1 MSDEDPDYASIG
13 RALLGDPWSPAKPVF
28 RFALPTGGEQARTK
42 VPEGATVFS
51 GRDGEAVQTFAAAYG
66 QARRQQLSEQ
76 QAEQERLQRE
86 AEPKPKSEYVFEMER
101 LAEQRT
107 KLDAIAAK
115 LRQVAAE
122 SPPEATPG
130 PYDAAIARVQRDLQ
144 FKERRRQ
151 VKAENKAARA
161 ILKAQ
166 RSGGAR

>member
-1 MSDEDPDYASIG
+1 MPGAGHARGAIELASTDG
-13 RALLGDPWSPAKPVF
+13 DLLSA
-28 RFALPTGGEQARTK
+28 
-42 VPEGATVFS
+42 
-51 GRDGEAVQTFAAAYG
+51 FAATLG
-66 QARRQQLSEQ
+66 HQRQA
-76 QAEQERLQRE
+76 AGKAKA
-86 AEPKPKSEYVFEMER
+86 AEPPPEPEEKPKSAYVLEMER

-130 PYDAAIARVQRDLQ
+130 PYDAAIARVQRDPQ

>member
-1 MSDEDPDYASIG
+1 MSDDNIDYAAIG
-13 RALLGDPWSPAKPVF
+13 RALIGDGWSQPAGF
-28 RFALPTGGEQARTK
+28 RLALPSGERRAPAPAM
-42 VPEGATVFS
+42 PEGAIELAS
-51 GRDGEAVQTFAAAYG
+51 ADGDLLSAVAATLG
-66 QARRQQLSEQ
+66 HQRQV
-76 QAEQERLQRE
+76 AGKAKA
-86 AEPKPKSEYVFEMER
+86 AEPPPEPEEKPKSAYVLEMER

-115 LRQVAAE
+115 LRKLAAE
-122 SPPEATPG
+122 STSEPAPG